1 LSTSTPPDGPD
12 WTPVRLLLARGHEER
27 ELDGAWWPRSRDL
40 EAELGALVQHF
51 PTHRGRIVRALVSPP
66 DWDPHPRRIGVAE
79 DHVKVGA
86 SSPDDDT
93 HVVDLSL
100 TDRSLVRL
108 LVVPPETPE
117 VAAEGAMFASTQ
129 PGNTTVG
136 AAVLL
141 QASSPYEQWNDQDDS
156 WWEPHPVPPSYR
168 APR

>member
-1 LSTSTPPDGPD
+1 LSTSTPPDGSD
-12 WTPVRLLLARGHEER
+12 WTPVRLLLASGREER

-51 PTHRGRIVRALVSPP
+51 PLDRGRIVRADVSPR
-66 DWDPHPRRIGVAE
+66 DWDPHPRRIGVAAG
-79 DHVKVGA
+79 HVKVGA
-86 SSPDDDT
+86 SPDDDT